1 MIIAEQCRDPKMAKL
16 RLSSNHS
23 NTCYKESKIRPRLKE
38 KFRQFCTHTFSTVTL
53 LFILSCAA
61 QETIHGNQIDK
72 IDIDKI
78 QIGFTSKKD
87 LQLILGPPSFRGSF
101 DSGNLYYSNVKRQS
115 PLGRQAVINSS
126 ELFAFSFDE
135 NDVLLEMNRLQ
146 ELPNSVDYE
155 SDKTTAPGVSLGI
168 LEQIFFN
175 LQRRQGTE

>member
-1 MIIAEQCRDPKMAKL
+1 MIIAEQSRDPKMAKL

-87 LQLILGPPSFRGSF
+87 L
-101 DSGNLYYSNVKRQS
+101 
-115 PLGRQAVINSS
+115 INSS

-135 NDVLLEMNRLQ
+135 NDTLVEMNRLQ

-155 SDKTTAPGVSLGI
+155 SEKTTAPGVNLGI

-175 LQRRQGTE
+175 LQRRQSTE

>member
-1 MIIAEQCRDPKMAKL
+1 MNKIKFFPVYI
-16 RLSSNHS
+16 NI
-23 NTCYKESKIRPRLKE
+23 CYKEPKIICILFRKYRLL
-38 KFRQFCTHTFSTVTL
+38 CGNICSALAL
-53 LFILSCAA
+53 LFILSCSA
-61 QETIHGNQIDK
+61 QETTHGNQIDK
-72 IDIDKI
+72 VNIDKI

-135 NDVLLEMNRLQ
+135 NDTLVEMNRLQ

-155 SDKTTAPGVSLGI
+155 SEKTTAPGVNLGI

-175 LQRRQGTE
+175 LQRRQSTE